1 MIYRIE
7 LGIKKEFEDI
17 RSEGLLKD
25 ARNLGINLNSL
36 KVFDI
41 FWIKGNLNE
50 DELRYIV
57 EKIILD
63 PIYQYVNINGPLNK
77 DSVLITYKPGVFD
90 SLASTL
96 NEAIR
101 ILGLHAETKSG
112 RKFEFIGRIDEKEKK
127 FLLKRLLMNP
137 IIEYIVKKEENV
149 FVEPTEYKLKK
160 KIIPLRKM
168 DDRALLEFSERGILA
183 LTLNEMKKIKHYFIK
198 IGRDPTDVELETIA
212 QTWSEHCYHKTFRS
226 PIEIDGKS
234 VGKLFDDYI
243 KKATEDIDAD
253 WTLSVFEDNAGVIEF
268 DENHGV
274 SFKVETHNHPSAL
287 EPYGGAGTGIG
298 GVIRDTMGTGLG
310 AKPIANT
317 DIFCFGDLNTPFEK
331 LPSGILHPRRIAK
344 GVVAGV
350 RDYGNR
356 MGIPTVNGAIC
367 FDEGFLYNPL
377 VFAGSIGIIPKK
389 DIRKEVKP
397 GYKIILVGGKTGKDG
412 IHGATFSSKKLDES
426 SEVTSLS
433 SVQIGNPIEEKKML
447 DCLLKARDMGLYE
460 AITDCG
466 AGGLSSAV
474 GEMGKDTG
482 AVVFLERVPL
492 KYSGL
497 SYTEIWISESQER
510 MVLAVKE
517 NNVEKLKG
525 IFEEEDVGVTEIGE
539 FTDDKMLK
547 LFYKN
552 KKVCELDMNFLHRG
566 IPLEKRFGIIKKRE
580 EDIENFDEPEN
591 YNNTVLSLLA
601 MPDIASKEWVIRQ
614 YDHEVQGGSVLKPV
628 TGKSGP
634 SDAAVTRPFFDSDK
648 AIIISNG
655 INPLYGKIN
664 PYKMT
669 GAVIE
674 EALRNLVA
682 AGGSLKG
689 TALLD
694 NFAFGDTDNPE
705 VLGDLYLTAKA
716 CYDYAT
722 YYGVPFISG
731 KDSLHNQYEINRKN
745 ISIPP
750 TLLISAIGIL
760 DHYSRIMTMDFKQE
774 GNPVYLI
781 GKTLNEVGGSQ
792 YALLRQ
798 VDGVVPEIDTT
809 ISKKILN
816 ATSNGIRKGFFN
828 AVHDVSH
835 GGIGIA
841 LAEMCI
847 ASDMGMNVE
856 IHNSLRTDILL
867 FSESNS
873 RFIVEVKREYEK
885 EFLDFFNEIPLTK
898 LGNIQGKRFI
908 ITYNRKKILDLN
920 IQEMRNTFTEGIK
933 W

>member
-7 LGIKKEFEDI
+7 LGVKEEFEDI

-25 ARNLGINLNSL
+25 AKNLGINLNSL
-36 KVFDI
+36 KVFGI
-41 FWIKGNLNE
+41 FWIKGNIKK
-50 DELRYIV
+50 DELRNIV

-63 PIYQYVNINGPLNK
+63 PIYQYINVNGPIKK
-77 DSVLITYKPGVFD
+77 DSILITYKPGVFD

-112 RKFEFIGRIDEKEKK
+112 RRFELTGRIDKREKE

-137 IIEYIVKKEENV
+137 IIEYIVKNEGNI
-149 FVEPTEYKLKK
+149 FVKPTEYKLEKK
-160 KIIPLRKM
+160 TIALRRM

-183 LTLNEMKKIKHYFIK
+183 LTLNEMEKIKHYFIK

-212 QTWSEHCYHKTFRS
+212 QTWSEHCYHKTFHS
-226 PIEIDGKS
+226 PIEIEDKN

-243 KKATEDIDAD
+243 KKATEEIDAD

-268 DENHGV
+268 DKNFGV

-331 LPSGILHPRRIAK
+331 LPPGILHPRRIAK

-389 DIRKEVKP
+389 DIRKKVKP

-447 DCLLKARDMGLYE
+447 DCLLKARDMALYE

-482 AVVFLERVPL
+482 VVVFLERVPL

-517 NNVEKLKG
+517 NNVEKLKR

-539 FTDDKMLK
+539 FTDDKLLK

-552 KKVCELDMNFLHRG
+552 EKVCELDMNFLHRG

-580 EDIENFDEPEN
+580 EHIEKFDESED
-591 YNNTVLSLLA
+591 YNDTLLSLLA

-628 TGKSGP
+628 TGLSGP
-634 SDAAVTRPFFDSDK
+634 SDAAVTRPILDSDR

-664 PYKMT
+664 PYKMA
-669 GAVIE
+669 GAAIE

-682 AGGSLKG
+682 AGVSLKG

-705 VLGDLYLTAKA
+705 ILGDLYLTAKA

-722 YYGVPFISG
+722 YYRVPFISG
-731 KDSLHNQYEINRKN
+731 KDSLHNQYEINGEN

-760 DHYSRIMTMDFKQE
+760 EHYSHLMTMDFKEE
-774 GNPVYLI
+774 GNPLYLI
-781 GKTLNEVGGSQ
+781 GKTLNEMGGSQ
-792 YALLRQ
+792 YALFKDVR
-798 VDGVVPEIDTT
+798 GIVPGINFTL
-809 ISKKILN
+809 SKKILDV
-816 ATSNGIRKGFFN
+816 TSNGIRKGFFN
-828 AVHDVSH
+828 AAHDVSH

-847 ASDMGMNVE
+847 ASDIGINMAIDN
-856 IHNSLRTDILL
+856 NLRADIFL

-873 RFIVEVKREYEK
+873 RFVVEVKKEYEK
-885 EFLDFFNEIPLTK
+885 EFLDFFNEIPISK
-898 LGNIQGKRFI
+898 LGNIQGKRLIFK
-908 ITYNRKKILDLN
+908 YNRKKILDLG
-920 IQEMRNTFTEGIK
+920 IQEMRNTFREGIK